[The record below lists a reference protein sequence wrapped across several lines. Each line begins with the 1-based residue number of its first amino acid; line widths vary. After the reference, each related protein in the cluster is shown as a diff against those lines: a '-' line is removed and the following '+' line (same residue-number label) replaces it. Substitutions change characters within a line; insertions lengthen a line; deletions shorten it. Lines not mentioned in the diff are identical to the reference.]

1 MMSPGDTFGRV
12 PKPAFPADRILIV
25 RLGAIGDVINSTVLL
40 NHLRDLYPR
49 AFIAWAVHPVA
60 APMLEGHPG
69 LDERI
74 VIPRSQFPFRLGGLR
89 QLLGAHGF
97 DLAID
102 LQKLAKSALVAYL
115 SGAPVRIGYDLARTK
130 ELSWLLHTHRIPAG
144 DPQSHV
150 VDQVLEFARLLGVPD
165 ARAVWRLPITDA
177 DREVARA
184 IGLPAARRHVV
195 VSIGASEPSKRWFA
209 PGFARLLEL
218 LHAAG
223 AVPVLIGGPSPE
235 ERALADDIRGMVRVS
250 FKDAAGQ
257 GTVRSLLGLLEP
269 AGAFVGSDTG
279 PLHLAAA
286 MGIPCVGLYGP
297 QNPRRSGPYGS
308 LEYTVFKEL
317 PCSPCFAGRCP
328 HGTTSCLR
336 SIRAEDVMAS
346 LGRIARERGAR
357 IFDQR

>member
-1 MMSPGDTFGRV
+1 MAV
-12 PKPAFPADRILIV
+12 PTYPADRILVV

-49 AFIAWAVHPVA
+49 AFIAWAVHPMA

-69 LDERI
+69 LDEVL
-74 VIPRSQFPFRLGGLR
+74 VIPKTQFPWKLAGLKARLAPYR
-89 QLLGAHGF
+89 F
-97 DLAID
+97 DMAID
-102 LQKLAKSALVAYL
+102 MQKLAKSALVAWL
-115 SGAPVRIGYDLARTK
+115 SGASIRIGYDFRRTK
-130 ELSWLLHTHRIPAG
+130 ELSWLFHTARLTRQ

-150 VDQVLEFARLLGVPD
+150 VDQVLEFARLLGVPEP
-165 ARAVWRLPITDA
+165 RAVWRLPVTDA
-177 DREVARA
+177 DRGVARA
-184 IGLPAARRHVV
+184 VGLPGERPHVV
-195 VSIGASEPSKRWFA
+195 ISIGASEPSKRWFA
-209 PGFARLLEL
+209 PGFARLIDL
-218 LHAAG
+218 LSDAG
-223 AVPVLIGGPSPE
+223 AVPVLIGGPSPD
-235 ERALADDIRGMVRVS
+235 ERALADDIRQLARRP
-250 FKDAAGQ
+250 FRDAAGQ

-308 LEYTVFKEL
+308 LEYTVFKGL

-346 LGRIARERGAR
+346 LGRIVRERGAR
-357 IFDQR
+357 IFG